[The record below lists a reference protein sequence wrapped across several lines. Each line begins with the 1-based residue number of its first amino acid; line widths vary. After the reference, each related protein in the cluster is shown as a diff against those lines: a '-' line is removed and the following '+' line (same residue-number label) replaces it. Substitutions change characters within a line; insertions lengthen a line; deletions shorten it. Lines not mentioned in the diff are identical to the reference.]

1 MRMSTRGRYTLR
13 AMVDLALH
21 QGEGPVQREDIAG
34 RQEIPSP
41 YLARLMAEMVRAG
54 LVRGE
59 RGPGGGYSLARPAA
73 EISAGEIVR
82 AVEGPLAL
90 APCLQE
96 GAELSCSYQAH
107 CAASMLWQKLDRAIA
122 QALDE
127 VTLENL
133 YLEAKQLGAVP
144 KYDH

>member
-1 MRMSTRGRYTLR
+1 
-13 AMVDLALH
+13 MVDLALH
-21 QGEGPVQREDIAG
+21 QDEGPVQREDIAR

-54 LVRGE
+54 LVRGD
-59 RGPGGGYSLARPAA
+59 RGPGGGYSLARSLA
-73 EISAGEIVR
+73 EIRTGEIIE

-90 APCLQE
+90 APCLRE
-96 GAELSCSYQAH
+96 GEETACFYQAH
-107 CAASMLWQKLDRAIA
+107 CAASMLWQKLDQAITHV
-122 QALDE
+122 LDE
-127 VTLENL
+127 VTLEDL